1 MRYYEF
7 IFRDK
12 ETDAIVTRVT
22 IKDEGQKPE
31 EIDLKVWQSIKDI
44 HKENWTKLYL
54 DDVIRHDTDA
64 QGEYWI
70 DDYIHLVSDLK

>member
-12 ETDAIVTRVT
+12 ETDKVVTTVT
-22 IKDEGQKPE
+22 IKDAGQKPE
-31 EIDLKVWQSIKDI
+31 EIDLKAWQSIKDI

-54 DDVIRHDTDA
+54 DDVIKHDTDA
-64 QGEYWI
+64 QSEYWI